1 MVRRKK
7 RQGSLARRPFV
18 ARHHENTWSGR
29 GTGPQEHLWRED
41 LFLDIRK
48 ARCVL
53 RVVHLHDER
62 DGEAEAVA
70 TALRPTFAQRL
81 FDLFVDAFGEHAEG
95 LHSGF
100 VFVIQWCQ
108 SKRRLSAQGLAL
120 QTDRC

>member
-1 MVRRKK
+1 MM
-7 RQGSLARRPFV
+7 
-18 ARHHENTWSGR
+18 SG
-29 GTGPQEHLWRED
+29 TVKPKPLPQPSAPPL
-41 LFLDIRK
+41 
-48 ARCVL
+48 
-53 RVVHLHDER
+53 
-62 DGEAEAVA
+62 
-70 TALRPTFAQRL
+70 PQRL